1 MRRTVPCVIVMAC
14 LVAGSFVARAE
25 EADHA
30 IHEELRALLTRIET
44 AINTEKYEEMA
55 PCFHEN
61 VRATTINQE
70 VILSRAG
77 IAPYFRKWFGP
88 GGYLKKLH
96 MTLTADALTEL
107 NAERTFGIV
116 RGSGEEDYTLA
127 DGRLFPMKTRWTA
140 MVVKDADG
148 AWRILAIHIGT
159 NFLDN
164 PILAKAEKALGFAA
178 GMGFLAGVVLTA
190 GVAFLLARR
199 RRSAKPA

>member
-1 MRRTVPCVIVMAC
+1 MRRSFHCLIAVTC
-14 LVAGSFVARAE
+14 LVLGASAARAE
-25 EADHA
+25 EPDHE
-30 IHEELRALLTRIET
+30 IHQELRALLTRIET

-70 VILSRAG
+70 VILSREG
-77 IAPYFRKWFGP
+77 LAPYFRKWFGP

-107 NAERTFGIV
+107 NAEKNFGIV
-116 RGSGEEDYTLA
+116 RGSGQEDYTLA
-127 DGRLFPMKTRWTA
+127 DGRFFPMKTRWTA
-140 MVVKDADG
+140 TVVKDADG

-164 PILAKAEKALGFAA
+164 PILTKAEKALGLAA
-178 GMGFLAGVVLTA
+178 GLGLLVGIVLTA
-190 GVAFLLARR
+190 GVAFLVARR
-199 RRSAKPA
+199 KRSAKPA